1 MFAQKPLDKLPVC
14 RDWHIVIPHETENPL
29 FPRIIETHP
38 IENLF
43 SHSRTLFRMAE
54 EMSDP
59 ILTN

>member
-1 MFAQKPLDKLPVC
+1 M
-14 RDWHIVIPHETENPL
+14 IPHEAENPL